1 MKALAAV
8 LLALLWCRQQGRGQ
22 AHEDEDDDPDAGRE
36 GYDDEEDEEEEEAGA
51 PVGSRGS
58 GPQCYTCQSLHKG
71 ESCEQVQSCVLPR
84 TCKAIVSSWNAES
97 GPQTTYSG
105 WCADTCQAIS
115 RTVEGSLT
123 TISCCQSSLCN
134 TPPWQD
140 PQGRGAGGPR
150 GSPATV
156 AATVLLSLLAGL
168 QAMGL

>member
-8 LLALLWCRQQGRGQ
+8 LLALLWCGQQGRGRAQ
-22 AHEDEDDDPDAGRE
+22 EDEDDDPDAGRE
-36 GYDDEEDEEEEEAGA
+36 GYDDEEEEEEEEAGA
-51 PVGSRGS
+51 PAGSRGS
-58 GPQCYTCQSLHKG
+58 GPQCYACQSLHKG
-71 ESCEQVQSCVLPR
+71 ESCRQVQSCVLPR

-105 WCADTCQAIS
+105 WCADTCHPTS

-140 PQGRGAGGPR
+140 PQGRGAGGLR
-150 GSPATV
+150 GSLATV
-156 AATVLLSLLAGL
+156 AATLLLSLLAGL
-168 QAMGL
+168 QAMAL

>member
-1 MKALAAV
+1 MPA
-8 LLALLWCRQQGRGQ
+8 
-22 AHEDEDDDPDAGRE
+22 
-36 GYDDEEDEEEEEAGA
+36 
-51 PVGSRGS
+51 GSRGS
-58 GPQCYTCQSLHKG
+58 GPQCYTCQSLHRG
-71 ESCEQVQSCVLPR
+71 ESCKQVQSCVLPR
-84 TCKAIVSSWNAES
+84 TCKAIVSSWNTES

-115 RTVEGSLT
+115 RTVDGSLT

-140 PQGRGAGGPR
+140 PQGRGSGGPQ

-156 AATVLLSLLAGL
+156 AATVLLSLLASL